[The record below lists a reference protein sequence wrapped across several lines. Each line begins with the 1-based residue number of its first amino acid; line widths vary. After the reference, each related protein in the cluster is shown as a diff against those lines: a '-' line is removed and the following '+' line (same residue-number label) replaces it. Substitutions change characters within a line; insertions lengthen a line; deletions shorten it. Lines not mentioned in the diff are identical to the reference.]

1 MKTLLIM
8 RHAKSSWKEPQIED
22 HERPLNKRGKQ
33 NAPRMGRLLR
43 EMELVPDLVLSSS
56 AKRARDTAQAVADQC
71 RYKGTLKLD
80 RELYA
85 APAETYLQ
93 ALRNLEDDYKRVLL
107 VGHNPGLEE
116 LLFHLTGEQARLPT
130 AAVAQV
136 KLPIKKWQELTD
148 EVRGQLVQVWRPKE
162 LP

>member
-1 MKTLLIM
+1 MKTVLIM
-8 RHAKSSWKEPQIED
+8 RHAKSSWKEPVLDD

-43 EMELVPDLVLSSS
+43 EMELVPDLVLSST
-56 AKRARDTAQAVADQC
+56 ARRARDTAEAVIDQC
-71 RYKGTLKLD
+71 RYKGELRLEQ
-80 RELYA
+80 ELYA
-85 APAETYLQ
+85 APAEAYLQ
-93 ALRNLEDDYKRVLL
+93 ALRELDNSIKRVLL

-116 LLFHLTGEQARLPT
+116 LVYHLTGEQARLPT

-136 KLPIKKWQELTD
+136 KLPIKQWQDLSD
-148 EVRGQLVQVWRPKE
+148 DVKGQLVNLWRPKE